1 MKVIFWGTRGSLPTP
16 LNGKAVR
23 KKLVNA
29 LVKGAGKNL
38 DTPEKADAFCEQE
51 LSLRKAAA
59 SAAIR
64 PA

>member
-38 DTPEKADAFCEQE
+38 DTPEKGRG
-51 LSLRKAAA
+51 LL
-59 SAAIR
+59 
-64 PA
+64 